1 MKIKGV
7 IFDIDGTLL
16 DSLTLIK
23 EAWNVTT
30 EKHLGW
36 KFPPNELSS
45 RVGLPLR
52 SQLVEL
58 DSSQADAMEKT
69 YRDFQKNNHDQLVT
83 LYPGVKDFIKSL
95 SKRGILL
102 GVATSKAKVGMDL
115 SKPLFGD
122 DTPIKTWITV
132 DDVTHHKPHPEALLL
147 ASSKLGLAPNDCA
160 YVGDSIYDDQA
171 ARAAGMISI
180 SVGWG
185 VTDLEKLGGDFKVN
199 SISEL
204 EKLLT
209 SSVS

>member
-7 IFDIDGTLL
+7 IFDVDGTLL

-23 EAWNVTT
+23 EAWNITT

-36 KFPPNELSS
+36 KFPPDELSR

-52 SQLVEL
+52 SQLIEL
-58 DSSQADAMEKT
+58 DANKADEMEKT
-69 YRDFQKNNHDQLVT
+69 YRDFQKENHDKLVR
-83 LYPGVKDFIKSL
+83 LYPGVREFLNSL
-95 SKRGILL
+95 SKKDLLL

-115 SKPLFGD
+115 SRPLFGE

-132 DDVTHHKPHPEALLL
+132 DDVTHHKPHPEGLLL
-147 ASSKLGLAPNDCA
+147 AAKNLGISPDECA
-160 YVGDSIYDDQA
+160 YAGDSIYDDQA

-185 VTDLEKLGGDFKVN
+185 VSDLVNLNGDYKAKSVE
-199 SISEL
+199 EL
-204 EKLLT
+204 EQIIVRIL
-209 SSVS
+209 

>member
-23 EAWNVTT
+23 EAWNITT

-52 SQLVEL
+52 NQLIEL
-58 DSSQADAMEKT
+58 DPNQAEAMETT
-69 YRDFQKNNHDQLVT
+69 YRDFQKINHDKLVT
-83 LYPGVKDFIKSL
+83 LYPGVKEFLKTL

-122 DTPIKTWITV
+122 DTPIKAWVTV

-147 ASSKLGLAPNDCA
+147 AASNLGLSPNDCA

-171 ARAAGMISI
+171 ARAAGMVSI

-185 VTDLEKLGGDFKVN
+185 VTEIDKLGGDYKVN
-199 SISEL
+199 SVSEL
-204 EKLLT
+204 EKILT
-209 SSVS
+209 ADAN